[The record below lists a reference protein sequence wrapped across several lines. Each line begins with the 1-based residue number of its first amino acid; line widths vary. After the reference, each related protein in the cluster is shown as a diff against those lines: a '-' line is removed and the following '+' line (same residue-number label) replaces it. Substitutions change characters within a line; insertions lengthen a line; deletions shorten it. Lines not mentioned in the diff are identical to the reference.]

1 MSTPEDQR
9 WEQTRAGARAGR
21 GFRYQDAAAAFLL
34 VEQWNRGTTAKLVPE
49 GLDDLTLFVDG
60 VETRIQAKS
69 MHDPKGM
76 FRALQLAEYLEKTAA
91 LLSQEEWVQGSVRIA
106 VILERPVI
114 GLEAKGWEVP
124 LSSYEDVAVA
134 RQALDALPPSAR
146 SFTVEQLLE
155 RSFLLVESTPIECC
169 VQLLNEKQGAPA
181 FACRLVAQQLRV
193 AAGRCSDENYLAK
206 ASNAANMTTADVAGV
221 MERVLLATQEGGL
234 QRAIQDG
241 ICEFVDFSIRVH
253 DEAFY
258 AGVNVVAGHV
268 VAGLVFERPAVN
280 EQVETAVESGRATL
294 IAGQSGS
301 GKSASAW
308 LYANSTRHDVIW
320 YRVARLA
327 PGESALLLRLA
338 KANEASRIRRVGFI
352 LDDVGRNF
360 ADTWDEVVRLAGE
373 SEGVILIGTIRE
385 EDLDLLADLRSTTV
399 VRPQL
404 DEELATRLFTQL
416 PSPEVRRYHHW
427 REPFEES
434 NGLLLEFTHLVTQ
447 GKRLEAVLRDQLRQR
462 VKEARDDELLILQA
476 VSFAS
481 RFSAA
486 TDKDRLREKTG
497 LTPIAFARAL
507 NRLVQEHAVALVG
520 DDSIGGL
527 HEIRS
532 RHLDILL
539 REITHQTEVS
549 SLHLALMC
557 IRFKDLASFIAS
569 LYRELPTVHDAVVQD
584 LASLLPGSEIEVWT
598 AAFHGLGLVTCDLV
612 GKAWMEICK
621 DEKIDERF
629 AHTVFGLAIANANLE
644 GMDFWEK
651 IRGAMSRFSGIGIPD
666 KRLQLSMQLSSSP
679 SPPSWSLQQAVELVA
694 ALMPLHGTTQ
704 PPATPQWLVSTPFS
718 EPASASQVL
727 GFISVLRE
735 LSEQLAAE
743 ALTTQGGSAH
753 LLERLHSDTAWLTKP
768 TLENDG
774 DGVSVIRANIRLVND
789 AVQSNLHERAVS
801 ICDMLIAAEPG
812 AQAAAVSAVLG
823 DGSVLKVGDY
833 PVADVRL
840 DRSRIVVPARV
851 AWNRAQLRSVQ
862 QVQETDGETARAN
875 SLAIALSE
883 TLSNLRRV
891 AECFCRLEPAPSKL
905 HALASIRQF
914 LTGMILPGRVR
925 SSVSG
930 VLDQGSY
937 DTSDTV
943 VDVVQGIQEI
953 TKELVSGRVERPL
966 LKAINSIEI
975 SNKMRAVA
983 SSELWRYTDLASDV
997 DFEGAAQLLKEISYV
1012 LADMHTCPSE
1022 SHSSRAALSKRSRKH
1037 SALGAASALALSRGQ
1052 GLIEARRRELEVQFR
1067 GAQPGCVVVA
1077 RNDPFDHLWP
1087 PASFAILVPCN
1098 ELVEFFQAFERF
1110 ASEHTWDGPDHR
1122 VAAPLLR
1129 GKVAARFAIG
1139 GVSTI
1144 FPHFEF
1150 TKEWQALLPYPLLDD
1165 VATAAFDRI
1174 LGDCTSISA
1183 VMTGLDRDLNSE
1195 EADYLNEL
1203 VAPLTGRVESFLT
1216 LRKGDDDV
1224 VIVAA
1229 GTFLAECAQ
1238 KAISQV
1244 QENGAGPSIA
1254 QDQASLFRNEIT
1266 DANAQ
1271 VLGYRLMLADWD
1283 AASQPVQGNQR

>member
-9 WEQTRAGARAGR
+9 WKQTRAGARAGR

-34 VEQWNRGTTAKLVPE
+34 MEQWNRGTTAKIVPE

-76 FRALQLAEYLEKTAA
+76 FRASQLTEYLEKTAA

-124 LSSYEDVAVA
+124 LSSYEEVAVF
-134 RQALDALPPSAR
+134 REALDARPPTAR
-146 SFTVEQLLE
+146 SFTVDQLLE

-169 VQLLNEKQGAPA
+169 VQLLTKKEGAPP
-181 FACRLVAQQLRV
+181 FASRLVAQQIRV
-193 AAGRCSDENYLAK
+193 DAGRCSDENYSAK
-206 ASNAANMTTADVAGV
+206 ASNPASITTAEVAGIL
-221 MERVLLATQEGGL
+221 ERVLLATQEGGL

-241 ICEFVDFSIRVH
+241 ICEIVDFSIRVH

-258 AGVNVVAGHV
+258 AGVNVVVGHV
-268 VAGLVFERPAVN
+268 TAGLVFERPAVT
-280 EQVETAVESGRATL
+280 EQVEAAVGSGRATL

-308 LYANSTRHDVIW
+308 LYANSRRHDVIW

-327 PGESALLLRLA
+327 SNESALLLRLA
-338 KANEASRIRRVGFI
+338 KANEASKTRKVGFI

-360 ADTWDEVVRLAGE
+360 ADTWDDVVRMAGE

-385 EDLDLLADLRSTTV
+385 EDLDLLADLRSTTI

-416 PSPEVRRYHHW
+416 PSSEERRFHHW

-434 NGLLLEFTHLVTQ
+434 KGLLLEFTHLVTQ
-447 GKRLEAVLRDQLRQR
+447 GHRLEAVLRDQLRQR
-462 VKEARDDELLILQA
+462 IREARDDELSILQA

-486 TDKDRLREKTG
+486 IDKERLRERTG
-497 LTPIAFARAL
+497 LAPIAFAGAL
-507 NRLVQEHAVALVG
+507 NRLIQEHAVALVG

-532 RHLDILL
+532 RYLDSLL
-539 REITHQTEVS
+539 REITHQTERS
-549 SLHLALMC
+549 SLQLALMC

-569 LYRELPTVHDAVVQD
+569 LYREVPTVHDAVIQD
-584 LASLLPGSEIEVWT
+584 LASLLPGSKIEAWT

-621 DEKIDERF
+621 DEKVDERF
-629 AHTVFGLAIANANLE
+629 AHTVFMLAITNANLE

-666 KRLQLSMQLSSSP
+666 KRLQLSLKLCSAAP
-679 SPPSWSLQQAVELVA
+679 PPSWSLQQAVEFAA
-694 ALMPLHGTTQ
+694 ALMPLHGTTR
-704 PPATPQWLVSTPFS
+704 PPSSPQWLVSTPLS
-718 EPASASQVL
+718 EPASTSQVL

-753 LLERLHSDTAWLTKP
+753 LLERLHCDSAWLTKP
-768 TLENDG
+768 TRENDG
-774 DGVSVIRANIRLVND
+774 DGVPVIRANIRLVND
-789 AVQSNLHERAVS
+789 AVQSNLHEHAVS
-801 ICDMLIAAEPG
+801 ICNMLIAAEPA

-823 DGSVLKVGDY
+823 DGSVFKVGDY

-862 QVQETDGETARAN
+862 QVQETGGETARAN
-875 SLAIALSE
+875 SLAIALSD
-883 TLSNLRRV
+883 TLSNLRSA

-905 HALASIRQF
+905 HAFASIRQV
-914 LTGMILPGRVR
+914 LTGMILPGRIR

-937 DTSDTV
+937 NTSDTV
-943 VDVVQGIQEI
+943 FDVVQGIQEI
-953 TKELVSGRVERPL
+953 TTDLVSGKVERPL
-966 LKAINSIEI
+966 LKAMNTIKLA
-975 SNKMRAVA
+975 NKMGAVA
-983 SSELWRYTDLASDV
+983 SSELWRYTDLACDI
-997 DFEGAAQLLKEISYV
+997 DFKGAAQLLKEISFV
-1012 LADMHTCPSE
+1012 LADMHACPSE

-1052 GLIEARRRELEVQFR
+1052 GLIEARRRELEVQFQE
-1067 GAQPGCVVVA
+1067 ALPGCVVVA
-1077 RNDPFDHLWP
+1077 RDDPFDHQWP
-1087 PASFAILVPCN
+1087 AASFAILLPCN
-1098 ELVEFFQAFERF
+1098 EIVEFLQAIDPF
-1110 ASEHTWDGPDHR
+1110 ASEHAWDGPDHR

-1129 GKVAARFAIG
+1129 GKVAARFAMG
-1139 GVSTI
+1139 GVSTA
-1144 FPHFEF
+1144 FPQFEF
-1150 TKEWQALLPYPLLDD
+1150 TKEWQALLPYPVLDD

-1183 VMTGLDRDLNSE
+1183 VMTGLDRGLNSE
-1195 EADYLNEL
+1195 EADYLNDL
-1203 VAPLTGRVESFLT
+1203 VAPLAGHVESFLT
-1216 LRKGDDDV
+1216 LRNGNDEEAI
-1224 VIVAA
+1224 VIV
-1229 GTFLAECAQ
+1229 GSFLAEFAQ
-1238 KAISQV
+1238 QAISQV
-1244 QENGAGPSIA
+1244 QENGSGLSIA
-1254 QDQASLFRNEIT
+1254 RDHASLFRNELT
-1266 DANAQ
+1266 DATAQ
-1271 VLGYRLMLADWD
+1271 VLAYRLLLADWD
-1283 AASQPVQGNQR
+1283 AASQPVQANQ

>member
-1 MSTPEDQR
+1 MSTPEDPR
-9 WEQTRAGARAGR
+9 WKQTRAGARAGR

-34 VEQWNRGTTAKLVPE
+34 VEQWNQGATSKLVPE

-60 VETRIQAKS
+60 METRIQAKS

-76 FRALQLAEYLEKTAA
+76 FRALQLAEYLVKTAA
-91 LLSQEEWVQGSVRIA
+91 LLSEQEWVQGSVRIA

-114 GLEAKGWEVP
+114 GLQAKGWEVP
-124 LSSYEDVAVA
+124 LSSYEDVAVVL
-134 RQALDALPPSAR
+134 QALDALPSSAR
-146 SFTVEQLLE
+146 RFTVEQLLE
-155 RSFLLVESTPIECC
+155 RSFLLVNSNPIECC

-193 AAGRCSDENYLAK
+193 DAGRCSDENYLAK
-206 ASNAANMTTADVAGV
+206 ASNAAKVTTADVAGA

-268 VAGLVFERPAVN
+268 AAGLVFERPAVN
-280 EQVETAVESGRATL
+280 ELVETAVESGRATL

-338 KANEASRIRRVGFI
+338 KANEASLTRRVGFI

-360 ADTWDEVVRLAGE
+360 ADTWDEVVRMAVE

-385 EDLDLLADLRSTTV
+385 EDLDLLADLRSTTL

-404 DEELATRLFTQL
+404 DEELATRLFAQL
-416 PSPEVRRYHHW
+416 PSPEVRRFHHW

-434 NGLLLEFTHLVTQ
+434 KGLLLEFTHLVTQ
-447 GKRLEAVLRDQLRQR
+447 GQRLEAVLRDQLRQR

-486 TDKDRLREKTG
+486 IDKERLREKTG
-497 LTPIAFARAL
+497 LTSIAFARAL
-507 NRLVQEHAVALVG
+507 NRLIQEHAVAPVG
-520 DDSIGGL
+520 NDSIGGL

-539 REITHQTEVS
+539 REITHQTEPS
-549 SLHLALMC
+549 SLHLALTC
-557 IRFKDLASFIAS
+557 TRFKDLASFIAS
-569 LYRELPTVHDAVVQD
+569 LYRELPKVHDAVVQD
-584 LASLLPGSEIEVWT
+584 LASLLPGSDIEAWT

-621 DEKIDERF
+621 DEQIDERF
-629 AHTVFGLAIANANLE
+629 AHTIFGLAIANANLE
-644 GMDFWEK
+644 GMDFWER

-666 KRLQLSMQLSSSP
+666 RRLELSVQLSSSP
-679 SPPSWSLQQAVELVA
+679 PPPSWSLQQAVELAA
-694 ALMPLHGTTQ
+694 ALMPLHGTTR
-704 PPATPQWLVSTPFS
+704 PPAVPQWLVTTPLS

-735 LSEQLAAE
+735 WSEQLAAE
-743 ALTTQGGSAH
+743 AVETQGGSAH
-753 LLERLHSDTAWLTKP
+753 LLERLHRETAWLTKP

-789 AVQSNLHERAVS
+789 AVQSNLRECAVS
-801 ICDMLIAAEPG
+801 ICDMLIVAEPV

-823 DGSVLKVGDY
+823 NGSVLKVGDY

-840 DRSRIVVPARV
+840 DRSRIVVQARV

-862 QVQETDGETARAN
+862 QVQETDGQTARAN

-883 TLSNLRRV
+883 TLSNLRRA
-891 AECFCRLEPAPSKL
+891 AECFCRLEQAPSKL
-905 HALASIRQF
+905 HALSSIRQV

-930 VLDQGSY
+930 VLDKGSY

-943 VDVVQGIQEI
+943 ADVVQGIQEV
-953 TKELVSGRVERPL
+953 TKELVSGTVERPL
-966 LKAINSIEI
+966 LKAIKTIEI
-975 SNKMRAVA
+975 SNKMHAVA

-1037 SALGAASALALSRGQ
+1037 SALDAACALAVARAQ
-1052 GLIEARRRELEVQFR
+1052 GLIETRRRELEAQFR
-1067 GAQPGCVVVA
+1067 RAEPGCVVVA

-1087 PASFAILVPCN
+1087 PASFAILLPCN
-1098 ELVEFFQAFERF
+1098 EMLEFFQAIDRF
-1110 ASEHTWDGPDHR
+1110 ASENTWDGPYYR

-1129 GKVAARFAIG
+1129 GKVAARFAVG
-1139 GVSTI
+1139 GASTV
-1144 FPHFEF
+1144 FPQIEF
-1150 TKEWQALLPYPLLDD
+1150 GKEWQALLPHPLLDD

-1174 LGDCTSISA
+1174 LCDCTSISA
-1183 VMTGLDRDLNSE
+1183 VMTGLDRDLNSKE
-1195 EADYLNEL
+1195 EDYLNEL
-1203 VAPLTGRVESFLT
+1203 VAPLTGRVGSFLA
-1216 LRKGDDDV
+1216 LSRGNDDEL
-1224 VIVAA
+1224 IAAA
-1229 GTFLAECAQ
+1229 GTFLAECAR
-1238 KAISQV
+1238 KAIGQV

-1254 QDQASLFRNEIT
+1254 QDQACLFRNEIN
-1266 DANAQ
+1266 DSNAQ

-1283 AASQPVQGNQR
+1283 AASQSVQGN

>member
-1 MSTPEDQR
+1 MSTPEDPR
-9 WEQTRAGARAGR
+9 WKQTRAGARAGR

-34 VEQWNRGTTAKLVPE
+34 VEQWNQGTTSKLVPE

-91 LLSQEEWVQGSVRIA
+91 LLSQEEWVQGSVHIA

-124 LSSYEDVAVA
+124 LSSYDDVAVV

-155 RSFLLVESTPIECC
+155 RSFLLVKSSPIECC
-169 VQLLNEKQGAPA
+169 VQLLTKKQGTPA
-181 FACRLVAQQLRV
+181 FACRIVAQQLRV
-193 AAGRCSDENYLAK
+193 DAGRCSDENYLAK
-206 ASNAANMTTADVAGV
+206 ASNTANITTADVAGA

-241 ICEFVDFSIRVH
+241 ICEIVDFSIRVH

-268 VAGLVFERPAVN
+268 AAGLVFERPAVT

-308 LYANSTRHDVIW
+308 LYANSTRHHVIW

-338 KANEASRIRRVGFI
+338 KANEASRTRRVGFI

-360 ADTWDEVVRLAGE
+360 ADTWDEVVRMAGE
-373 SEGVILIGTIRE
+373 SEGVIVIGTIRE
-385 EDLDLLADLRSTTV
+385 EDLDLLADLRSATV

-416 PSPEVRRYHHW
+416 PSPEARCFHHW

-434 NGLLLEFTHLVTQ
+434 KGLLLEFTHLVTQ
-447 GKRLEAVLRDQLRQR
+447 GQRLEAVLRDQLRRR
-462 VKEARDDELLILQA
+462 VKEARDDELMILQA
-476 VSFAS
+476 VSFSS

-486 TDKDRLREKTG
+486 IDKERLREKTG

-539 REITHQTEVS
+539 RGITHQTEPS
-549 SLHLALMC
+549 SLHLALTC

-569 LYRELPTVHDAVVQD
+569 LYRELPTVHEAVVQD
-584 LASLLPGSEIEVWT
+584 LASLLPGSKIEAWT

-629 AHTVFGLAIANANLE
+629 AHTVFGLAIVNANLD
-644 GMDFWEK
+644 GMDFWER
-651 IRGAMSRFSGIGIPD
+651 IRGAMSRLSGIGIPD

-679 SPPSWSLQQAVELVA
+679 PPPSWSLQQAVELAA
-694 ALMPLHGTTQ
+694 ALMPLYGTTQ
-704 PPATPQWLVSTPFS
+704 APSTPQWLVSTPFS
-718 EPASASQVL
+718 EPVSAAQVL

-743 ALTTQGGSAH
+743 ALTAQGGSAH
-753 LLERLHSDTAWLTKP
+753 LLETLHRDTAWLTKP

-774 DGVSVIRANIRLVND
+774 DGASIIRANIRVVN
-789 AVQSNLHERAVS
+789 AIQSNLHELAVS
-801 ICDMLIAAEPG
+801 ICDMLIAAEPF
-812 AQAAAVSAVLG
+812 AKAAAVSAVLG
-823 DGSVLKVGDY
+823 DGSVLKVGDC

-840 DRSRIVVPARV
+840 DRKCIVVPARV
-851 AWNRAQLRSVQ
+851 AWNRAQLRSIQ
-862 QVQETDGETARAN
+862 RVQETSGETARAN

-883 TLSNLRRV
+883 TLSSLRRA
-891 AECFCRLEPAPSKL
+891 AECFCRLEQVPSKL
-905 HALASIRQF
+905 HALASIRQV

-937 DTSDTV
+937 DTSDIV
-943 VDVVQGIQEI
+943 ADVVQGIQEI
-953 TKELVSGRVERPL
+953 TTELVSGKVERPL
-966 LKAINSIEI
+966 LKAIKTIEI
-975 SNKMRAVA
+975 SNKMHAVA
-983 SSELWRYTDLASDV
+983 SSELWRYTDLSSDV
-997 DFEGAAQLLKEISYV
+997 DFGGAAQLLEEISYV
-1012 LADMHTCPSE
+1012 LADMHTSPSE

-1037 SALGAASALALSRGQ
+1037 SALGAASALALARAQ
-1052 GLIEARRRELEVQFR
+1052 GLIEARRQELEAQFR
-1067 GAQPGCVVVA
+1067 RAEPGCVVVA
-1077 RNDPFDHLWP
+1077 RNDPFDHQWP
-1087 PASFAILVPCN
+1087 PASFAILLPCN
-1098 ELVEFFQAFERF
+1098 EIVEFFQAIECF
-1110 ASEHTWDGPDHR
+1110 ASEHAWDGPDHR
-1122 VAAPLLR
+1122 AAAPLLR
-1129 GKVAARFAIG
+1129 GKVVARFAIG
-1139 GVSTI
+1139 GFSTV
-1144 FPHFEF
+1144 FPQFEF

-1174 LGDCTSISA
+1174 FTDCTSISA

-1195 EADYLNEL
+1195 EEDYLNEL
-1203 VAPLTGRVESFLT
+1203 VAPLADRLGSFLT
-1216 LRKGDDDV
+1216 LSEGNDDDE

-1238 KAISQV
+1238 KAIDQI

-1254 QDQASLFRNEIT
+1254 QDQASLFRNEIN
-1266 DANAQ
+1266 DSSAQ
-1271 VLGYRLMLADWD
+1271 VLGYRLMLVDWD
-1283 AASQPVQGNQR
+1283 AASQPVQGN